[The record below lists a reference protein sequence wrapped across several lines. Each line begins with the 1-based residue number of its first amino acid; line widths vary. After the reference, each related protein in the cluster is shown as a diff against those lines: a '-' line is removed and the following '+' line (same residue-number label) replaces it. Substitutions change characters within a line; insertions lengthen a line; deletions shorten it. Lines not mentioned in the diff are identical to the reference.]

1 MAVDRHLSE
10 CLAMMERT
18 FARYARDGLAVHP
31 EACTEISVLFGSFR
45 VQAFELE
52 NAKVERDELR
62 AVACDLDLLNAEKLP
77 PIDLMRLVVN
87 RCIEDAGGNVVI
99 FPGSRRRHASSP
111 TTGGAA

>member
-10 CLAMMERT
+10 CLAAIEQT
-18 FARYARDGLAVHP
+18 FARYARDGLAVYP
-31 EACTEISVLFGSFR
+31 EACAEISVLFGSFR
-45 VQAFELE
+45 VKAFELE
-52 NAKVERDELR
+52 NARVERDELR

-87 RCIEDAGGNVVI
+87 RCIADAGGNVVI
-99 FPGSRRRHASSP
+99 FPVARRRHAGSP